1 VEARS
6 DALVL
11 FGATGDLARRKLYPA
26 LYRLVRRRRLG
37 VPVIGFASSE
47 WDTEQLRVYARESIA
62 EFEPSVDSAA
72 VDALAASL
80 RYVRG
85 DYRDPATYDVLRG
98 ELGASQRPLFY
109 LAIPPSLFA
118 PVVESLA
125 KSGCV
130 RDARVVVEKP
140 FGRDLASAQALN
152 HTLHAAFDESSIYRI
167 DHFMGKEPVQNLLY
181 FRFANSFVE
190 PLWNRHHVA
199 AIEIT
204 MAETLGVEGRGRFY
218 DEVGALRD
226 VVQNHLLQVAALL
239 TMEAP
244 VSTDAETVRD
254 EHAKALRAIR
264 PLTGKSLVRGQY
276 RGYRDEPG
284 VAPDSSVETYAA
296 LQLHV
301 DSWRWAGVPIFLR
314 AGKRLAATATEVRVE
329 LQKPPVGVFRR
340 GEDGP
345 PNYFRFRLGPDVAI
359 GLGARAKEAGEAMVG
374 RDVELTVCRESKED
388 MTAYERL
395 LGDALD
401 GDPALFARQDG
412 VEQAWRIVDPVLRK
426 PTPVHPYEPGS
437 WGPAAA
443 NAMIAPYGGWDD
455 PVVR

>member
-1 VEARS
+1 VDPRS

-26 LYRLVRRRRLG
+26 LYHLVRRGRLG
-37 VPVIGFASSE
+37 LPVVGFASSA
-47 WDTEQLRVYARESIA
+47 WDTERLRAYARESVA
-62 EFEPSVDSAA
+62 EFVPAPDAEA
-72 VDALAASL
+72 VGALASSL

-85 DYRDPATYDVLRG
+85 DYRDPATFDALRAQ
-98 ELGASQRPLFY
+98 LGPAERPLFY
-109 LAIPPSLFA
+109 LAIPPSLFEA
-118 PVVESLA
+118 VVSSLA
-125 KSGCV
+125 RSGCV
-130 RDARVVVEKP
+130 REGRVVVEKP
-140 FGRDLASAQALN
+140 FGRDLASAKALN
-152 HTLHAAFDESSIYRI
+152 RTLHAAFDESAIYRI

-199 AIEIT
+199 SIEIT

-226 VVQNHLLQVAALL
+226 VVQNHLLQVVALL

-244 VSTDAETVRD
+244 VSPDAESVRD
-254 EHAKALRAIR
+254 ENAKALRAIR
-264 PLTGKSLVRGQY
+264 PLTGRSLVRGQY
-276 RGYRDEPG
+276 RGYRAEPG
-284 VAPDSSVETYAA
+284 VASDSAVETYAA

-301 DSWRWAGVPIFLR
+301 DSWRWAGVPVFLR
-314 AGKRLAATATEVRVE
+314 AGKRMARAATEVRVE
-329 LQKPPVGVFRR
+329 LQRPPLGVFRR
-340 GEDGP
+340 DDGGS

-359 GLGARAKEAGEAMVG
+359 ALGARAKAAGEAMAG
-374 RDVELTVCRESKED
+374 RDVELSVCHQGSEE

-395 LGDALD
+395 LGDALE
-401 GDPALFARQDG
+401 GDAALFARQDG
-412 VEQAWRIVDPVLRK
+412 VEAAWRVVDPVLRK
-426 PTPVHPYEPGS
+426 PTPVHLYEPGS

-443 NAMIAPYGGWDD
+443 QALTAPYGGWDD